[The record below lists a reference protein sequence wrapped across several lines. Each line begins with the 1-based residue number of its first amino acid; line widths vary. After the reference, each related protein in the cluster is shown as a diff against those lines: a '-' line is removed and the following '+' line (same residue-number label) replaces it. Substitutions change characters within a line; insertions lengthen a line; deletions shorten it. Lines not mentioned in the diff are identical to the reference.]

1 MAMGLRD
8 FIESTRRV
16 LTVAKK
22 PDRQEYF
29 LMLKITLLG
38 VIIIGLL
45 GFFIGLL
52 FSFLGVGR
60 VA

>member
-1 MAMGLRD
+1 MGSRD

-16 LTVAKK
+16 LIVAKK
-22 PDRQEYF
+22 PDKQEYF

-38 VIIIGLL
+38 IIIIGLL

-52 FSFLGVGR
+52 FSLLGIGR

>member
-1 MAMGLRD
+1 MGLRD

-16 LTVAKK
+16 LIVAKK
-22 PDRQEYF
+22 PDKQEYF

-38 VIIIGLL
+38 IIIIGLL

-52 FSFLGVGR
+52 FSLLGIGR